1 MALAKPRVVGFIAL
15 GAVAAIVIPMLFD
28 GQGVRESRLTVTIP
42 PQPQLPVMQVTPPQ
56 QPRLPDTRQVAEPVP
71 ERTDARQARMALAAE
86 ASVAQVEAAPTAA
99 AQQQDHSESNVET
112 PSASAA
118 PSAQAL
124 SLKTEVPRLD
134 QQGVPVAWTLQLAAF
149 KDRSNAEGLRDRLI
163 KSGYKAYVREKNA
176 LTRVFVGPE
185 VQRERLEQLKQQF
198 QREMKL
204 EGLILRFTTG

>member
-1 MALAKPRVVGFIAL
+1 MALAKPRVVGFVAL

-42 PQPQLPVMQVTPPQ
+42 PQPQLPVMQVAQPQ

-71 ERTDARQARMALAAE
+71 ERIEARQARMTMATDVDE
-86 ASVAQVEAAPTAA
+86 ESTEAAS
-99 AQQQDHSESNVET
+99 QQDTSKAKVASLIE
-112 PSASAA
+112 SASA
-118 PSAQAL
+118 SSQSL
-124 SLKTEVPRLD
+124 SLKDEVPRLD

-149 KDRSNAEGLRDRLI
+149 KDRGNAEGLRDRLI
-163 KSGYKAYVREKNA
+163 KAGYKAYVREKSA

-185 VQRERLEQLKQQF
+185 VQRERLEQLKLQF